1 MRAAPEM
8 RSAAGIA
15 AVLIVAGFTPAGAQE
30 AGVTVARAAL
40 PPPEGAYHGGTHVF
54 SSAGARLFC
63 GTHGGFTS
71 SVVPPAMPG
80 TTVIADYRAT
90 FIGELVLG
98 SAAADVHPISEPV
111 HMVERITFG
120 ERRGDVQ
127 VLDTEIV
134 ALDLQ
139 GSDLPR
145 GVLVRESLSRGSFG
159 RTTITT
165 LERGRTRI
173 ESYYDVWLELSTDGG
188 RSWHAAEAAVRMS
201 IAPEAAARRGISTGG

>member
-1 MRAAPEM
+1 MRPAPEM
-8 RSAAGIA
+8 RNAAGIA
-15 AVLIVAGFTPAGAQE
+15 AVLIVAGFASAGAQE
-30 AGVTVARAAL
+30 AGVTVSRVTL
-40 PPPEGAYHGGTHVF
+40 PPAEGAYHGGTHLF
-54 SSAGARLFC
+54 PAAGARLTC
-63 GTHGGFTS
+63 STHGGFS
-71 SVVPPAMPG
+71 GSVAPPTMPG

-98 SAAADVHPISEPV
+98 SAATDVHPISEPV

-134 ALDLQ
+134 ALDLK

-145 GVLVRESLSRGSFG
+145 GVLVRESPSRGSFG

-201 IAPEAAARRGISTGG
+201 IAPEGAARRGISTGG